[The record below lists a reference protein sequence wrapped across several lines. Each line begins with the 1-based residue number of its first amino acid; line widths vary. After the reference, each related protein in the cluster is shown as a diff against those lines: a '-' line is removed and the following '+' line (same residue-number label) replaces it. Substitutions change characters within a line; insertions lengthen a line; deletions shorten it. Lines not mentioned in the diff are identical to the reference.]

1 MTDQK
6 LPSLRRDEYQVAM
19 ERCWLMLDE
28 EGGVLEP
35 LGDVLVRP
43 HLANVFAASAV
54 RSVDL
59 RVASPVYW
67 LATTSNVIAQAL
79 VLPRFDVRSGEG
91 LGNVDV
97 HDGLVGPEA
106 LKRVAMA
113 RNGRCSHQ
121 QDDRLSVRG

>member
-1 MTDQK
+1 MLYSGPERPKRHDVYLLGLARNEASGT
-6 LPSLRRDEYQVAM
+6 LAVA
-19 ERCWLMLDE
+19 
-28 EGGVLEP
+28 
-35 LGDVLVRP
+35 
-43 HLANVFAASAV
+43 AV
-54 RSVDL
+54 
-59 RVASPVYW
+59 
-67 LATTSNVIAQAL
+67 
-79 VLPRFDVRSGEG
+79 FDVRSGEG

>member
-35 LGDVLVRP
+35 LGDVRVRR

-54 RSVDL
+54 RSVDGSL
-59 RVASPVYW
+59 MFVHLSI
-67 LATTSNVIAQAL
+67 ATSIQ
-79 VLPRFDVRSGEG
+79 E
-91 LGNVDV
+91 
-97 HDGLVGPEA
+97 
-106 LKRVAMA
+106 
-113 RNGRCSHQ
+113 Q
-121 QDDRLSVRG
+121 RLS